1 MPIWSTQTMQMI
13 LLIIF
18 YRPVCF
24 AHGEVATASVLYLCN
39 VGLQSITWLFPSRTY
54 SWWRAVAEKMDI
66 FLNSVL
72 RGNSWPVSIAVRW
85 LFCSWLILS
94 NSFTSV
100 ERRFHL
106 ESTQRFGSTNWSTGF
121 RKYLFNPPIIDFLI
135 YNSWN
140 TSSFAAEHVDSFVV
154 RCVPFATLT
163 CFFNLGYK

>member
-1 MPIWSTQTMQMI
+1 MEKW
-13 LLIIF
+13 LLHPCYI
-18 YRPVCF
+18 YVMWDCK
-24 AHGEVATASVLYLCN
+24 ASL
-39 VGLQSITWLFPSRTY
+39 GFFQ
-54 SWWRAVAEKMDI
+54 AELIADDELLLRKWI
-66 FLNSVL
+66 CFLNSVL
-72 RGNSWPVSIAVRW
+72 HGNSWPVSIAVRW

-100 ERRFHL
+100 ERRFHF

-140 TSSFAAEHVDSFVV
+140 TSSFAAEHIDSFVV
-154 RCVPFATLT
+154 HCVPFATLT